1 MKRTLSLKACA
12 TSIVVLMTLAAAS
25 EFSMGR
31 RLWGINGKP
40 GLWSGDIWSNH
51 NSQYLTDPYSFT
63 HITHGILL
71 YGVLR
76 VFTNTSPA
84 SMRLIVAVGLESA
97 WEVLENTDLVIQ
109 RYRAETISLNYY
121 GDSILNSMGDIAT
134 CMLGFLLAL
143 RLPKRA
149 QSECGNLGNRNGS
162 ISRPRNRETL
172 ANHAEVRKA
181 KEELKKARAER
192 DKDRVSQLTSLVE
205 AFTNRQL
212 ALRRVEDYIYFML
225 LNREV
230 HRYKRFFAHRD
241 MQNID
246 ADVLRQAL
254 KFADIELLKARAAQ
268 EPDEK
273 AE

>member
-1 MKRTLSLKACA
+1 MRDAGFDPV
-12 TSIVVLMTLAAAS
+12 IV
-25 EFSMGR
+25 G
-31 RLWGINGKP
+31 
-40 GLWSGDIWSNH
+40 
-51 NSQYLTDPYSFT
+51 
-63 HITHGILL
+63 
-71 YGVLR
+71 
-76 VFTNTSPA
+76 
-84 SMRLIVAVGLESA
+84 
-97 WEVLENTDLVIQ
+97 
-109 RYRAETISLNYY
+109 
-121 GDSILNSMGDIAT
+121 
-134 CMLGFLLAL
+134 AL
-143 RLPKRA
+143 RAWKR
-149 QSECGNLGNRNGS
+149 
-162 ISRPRNRETL
+162 
-172 ANHAEVRKA
+172 VRTRHA

-192 DKDRVSQLTSLVE
+192 DKNRVSQLTSLVE